1 MVAFCSTVQNSIDC
15 LALEV
20 STVNTVSRFYSRICI
35 AIQQKEIKI
44 LYINVATW
52 LAS

>member
-1 MVAFCSTVQNSIDC
+1 MVAFCSTVQKFHC
-15 LALEV
+15 FALEV

-44 LYINVATW
+44 LYINIATW